1 MLQRMIGAAR
11 LDVHTYEEVEADQGA
26 TKQALMVVVLVSIAS
41 GIGALG
47 TGGNVVLS
55 FVAGIILGIAG
66 WAIWAFIVYF
76 VGTKILNTP
85 ETHADWGQV
94 ARATAFAQTPGLLRV
109 FGFIPFLGGLLI
121 FVGAIWTL
129 VAMVIAIRQALDYQ
143 STRRAIG
150 VVLIG
155 VIPYIILV
163 GIISG
168 LLLSAAGASGS

>member
-11 LDVHTYEEVEADQGA
+11 LDVHTFEEVEADQGA

-47 TGGNVVLS
+47 TGGNFVIGFVGGIVLGVV
-55 FVAGIILGIAG
+55 G

-76 VGTKILNTP
+76 VGTRILSTP
-85 ETHADWGQV
+85 ETHATWGQL
-94 ARATAFAQTPGLLRV
+94 ARTTAFAQTPGLLRV
-109 FGFIPFLGGLLI
+109 FGFIPFLGGLLVFI
-121 FVGAIWTL
+121 GAIWTL

-155 VIPYIILV
+155 FIPYIILV
-163 GIISG
+163 GIISS
-168 LLLSAAGASGS
+168 LLLRAAGRSVL

>member
-26 TKQALMVVVLVSIAS
+26 TKQALMVVVLVSLAS
-41 GIGALG
+41 GISALG

-55 FVAGIILGIAG
+55 FVAGILLGIAG

-76 VGTKILNTP
+76 VGPKILNTP

-163 GIISG
+163 GIISS